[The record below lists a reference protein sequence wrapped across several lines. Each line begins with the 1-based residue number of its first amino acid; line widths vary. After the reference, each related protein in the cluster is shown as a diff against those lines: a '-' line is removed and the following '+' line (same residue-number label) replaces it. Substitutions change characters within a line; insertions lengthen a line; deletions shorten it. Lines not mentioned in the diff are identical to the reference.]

1 MKQSNYIKFIQQY
14 DTKMRELHNQR
25 TEALNKLTNDERQ
38 QLLNQKELLDGE
50 TTYFPDGRVKS
61 FTCFTYPSNVKNT
74 TNSNMDYGGI
84 GSISTSI
91 EQGSHLRTKIRIEV
105 LDYGDYVTKDNDE
118 QEIGE

>member
-1 MKQSNYIKFIQQY
+1 MKNTNYIKFIQQY
-14 DTKMRELHNQR
+14 DLKMRELYDQR
-25 TEALNKLTNDERQ
+25 ADALNKINNDERQ

-61 FTCFTYPSNVKNT
+61 FTCFTYPTDVKNT
-74 TNSNMDYGGI
+74 TNPNMDYGGV

-91 EQGSHLRTKIRIEV
+91 ERGTHLRTKIRIEV
-105 LDYGDYVTKDNDE
+105 LDYGDDVLKGDDE